1 MQNVK
6 GNAAANVGYSCK
18 QRELVK
24 GWRAIWSET
33 KGTTDPEAPFGLV
46 TLASSGT
53 EGGPNMGAMRL
64 AQTAGHGVLPNADIP
79 NSFLAQAGDLLEA
92 LRRK

>member
-1 MQNVK
+1 MKILPLKTDDFVT

-33 KGTTDPEAPFGLV
+33 EGTTAADAYVHAVAIHPGQLDP
-46 TLASSGT
+46 
-53 EGGPNMGAMRL
+53 
-64 AQTAGHGVLPNADIP
+64 
-79 NSFLAQAGDLLEA
+79 
-92 LRRK
+92 